1 MYSLPT
7 SVEINGASFGIR
19 EKGDFRMVLDCF
31 NALHDTDLT
40 EQERLY
46 SALIIFYEDFDID
59 KVLNIENI
67 NEFSKKMFWF
77 FNQGEDDL
85 QSNTQNIQVIDWNQ
99 DSNLICSAINTVAR
113 QEIRALPYLH
123 WWTFMGYYM
132 AIGEC
137 ALSTIVSIR
146 YKQAKGKKLEKYEK
160 QYINDNPQ
168 YFNRD
173 YRTQEQK
180 DADEYVRKLWGE

>member
-1 MYSLPT
+1 
-7 SVEINGASFGIR
+7 
-19 EKGDFRMVLDCF
+19 MVLDCF

-59 KVLNIENI
+59 KVLSIENI

-160 QYINDNPQ
+160 QYISDNPQ